1 MSFRLIRLQSW
12 QAARGLK
19 LALRLIRG
27 RRQSP
32 KTQAEHQR
40 EQTTYQTGSNPKML
54 SALKHNKQTIKKKT
68 AMNRFL
74 KNKTRKMLAMAS
86 ILMFAVSCSQDIEN
100 ETSGTDITG
109 GSTSSEVKLQFT
121 TGPATRGTMY
131 DEIGAMPDDSK
142 FSVYGYSCKG
152 GFDKM
157 GTAPNFIANGEAS
170 KDGTV
175 TVDDAV
181 KHYNSQE
188 PYVQLAAVYPKL
200 EGNNSLQKTGVDQ
213 YSLTYDIGASDD
225 ATLHKDL
232 MIGKTNVEVKAQ
244 EEQQPAT
251 ITLHHALT
259 AVNFAIGDKC
269 PTGYEIAGIEMQG
282 LAAKGTCE
290 LKFSGDTPTFNWTP
304 SDTKE
309 LISLKWPKYEGVS
322 STTVTPNKTTQV
334 NRTQVTGVKT
344 DGKRDNLTIFMIP
357 QQLGADAKA
366 VIWLKKDN
374 GLYRQSSPNNDKD
387 HRAAV
392 KKITINLAAVKAWQ
406 PGQAVVYGIDE
417 QLEDADLRYRFN
429 LSKPVVE
436 SKPGDDGLSTATFNL
451 NSYRYTYYGTVSK
464 FTRDAYTALQTYQIV
479 KYAYEDE
486 AGMPHETVTNE
497 LPDWITL
504 SVTPKKDYGRVT
516 ASYNMAVKVDHT
528 KANYPAG
535 IKKLFITFKQ
545 DASEQAERTV
555 EITGLQPKASN

>member
-1 MSFRLIRLQSW
+1 
-12 QAARGLK
+12 
-19 LALRLIRG
+19 
-27 RRQSP
+27 
-32 KTQAEHQR
+32 
-40 EQTTYQTGSNPKML
+40 
-54 SALKHNKQTIKKKT
+54 
-68 AMNRFL
+68 MNRFL

-86 ILMFAVSCSQDIEN
+86 VLLFAVSCSQDMEN

-109 GSTSSEVKLQFT
+109 GSSSSEVRLKFT

-131 DEIGAMPDDSK
+131 DEIGAMADDTQ
-142 FSVYGYSCKG
+142 FAIYGYSCKG
-152 GFDKM
+152 SFAQM
-157 GTAPNFIANGEAS
+157 GNTPNFIDNGVAA

-175 TVDDAV
+175 TVNGAA
-181 KHYNSQE
+181 KHYNTQQ
-188 PYVQLAAVYPKL
+188 PYVQLTAVYPKL
-200 EGNNSLQKTGVDQ
+200 EGNNSLEKTGVDQ
-213 YSLTYDIGASDD
+213 YSLTYDIGAADD

-244 EEQQPAT
+244 EEQQPAV

-290 LKFSGDTPTFNWTP
+290 VTFNGDMPTFNWAP

-309 LISLKWPKYEGVS
+309 NIRLKWPKYEDVKFDS
-322 STTVTPNKTTQV
+322 ITPNKTTQV
-334 NRTQVTGVKT
+334 NRTQVTGVMK

-366 VIWLKKDN
+366 VIWLTKDN
-374 GLYRQSSPNNDKD
+374 SLFRKPRPNKDKD

-392 KKITINLAAVKAWQ
+392 KKITINLAAVKAWK

-417 QLEDADLRYRFN
+417 QLTDADLRYKFG
-429 LSKPVVE
+429 LSPSSVPA
-436 SKPGDDGLSTATFNL
+436 KPGDDGLSEAQFKL
-451 NSYRYTYYGTVSK
+451 NSYRYTYFGQVSK
-464 FTRDAYTALQTYQIV
+464 FSYDLYAALQTFQII

-486 AGMPHETVTNE
+486 AGLKHETVTNE

-504 SVTPKKDYGRVT
+504 SVTPQARLKYPTYD
-516 ASYNMAVKVDHT
+516 MAVKVDHT
-528 KANYPAG
+528 KPSYPAG

-545 DASEQAERTV
+545 DNSEKEECTV
-555 EITGLQPKASN
+555 EITNLQPKASN